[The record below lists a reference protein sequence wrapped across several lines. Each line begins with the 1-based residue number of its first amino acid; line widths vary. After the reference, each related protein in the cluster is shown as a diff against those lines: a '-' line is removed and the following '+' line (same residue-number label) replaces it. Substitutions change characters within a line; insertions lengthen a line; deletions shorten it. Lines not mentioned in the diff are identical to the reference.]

1 MTRKCQALN
10 PKLSWELF
18 SVLQL
23 AGHQNVFN
31 ETANSS
37 CNELKPV
44 NLIAFDYTPSKSS
57 SCFFLPLIVVSEL
70 SASAASPPSCSFG
83 CLGRGPDP
91 AGQQCSLLS
100 KRCEKPWLGIWP
112 SFLLGLASE
121 MRSCPWSPPELCY
134 GEAVPKF
141 TLSSL
146 WLADLPSWIDLG
158 SALLQGLEWQPQVL
172 WPPLFTVLAPCF
184 SFNLGTADLCPCQWV
199 TASAVLVMLGPGSSS
214 LAEQPDLAAKWHVG
228 RKLPTRTN

>member
-1 MTRKCQALN
+1 MFILWIQRNFKEFQMSITWSLRRWQESAKHLIQN
-10 PKLSWELF
+10 SPESF
-18 SVLQL
+18 SVS
-23 AGHQNVFN
+23 FN
-31 ETANSS
+31 W
-37 CNELKPV
+37 P
-44 NLIAFDYTPSKSS
+44 
-57 SCFFLPLIVVSEL
+57 
-70 SASAASPPSCSFG
+70 
-83 CLGRGPDP
+83 
-91 AGQQCSLLS
+91 
-100 KRCEKPWLGIWP
+100 GIWP
-112 SFLLGLASE
+112 SFLSGLASE
-121 MRSCPWSPPELCY
+121 MWSCPWSPLELCY
-134 GEAVPKF
+134 REAVPKF

-146 WLADLPSWIDLG
+146 WLADLASWLDLG